1 MDNSLPE
8 DLLFV
13 PFESSLTVHVSHVE
27 APVTGEVNAQR
38 NSTLPSSSRSDP
50 MLIPS
55 SLTVQCKET
64 SKSKKKQD
72 NPDKPKKKNKL
83 DETKVKYND
92 TLSYDAKN
100 FLSDEQFL
108 IDCEDRFSN
117 SRCENQKAEFTEG
130 SEKVFV
136 KGRLKR
142 NVNFWKVI
150 GANDFIL
157 DTIENG
163 YKLPLIQTPE
173 PAVFKNNKSALA
185 NPEFVTEAIQEL
197 VSTNRVLEV
206 PFRPKVVNPLS
217 VASNKDKNR
226 LILDLR
232 YVNLHLWKEE
242 TKFEDWKTFQNY
254 LCKDGHM
261 FKFDLK
267 SSYHHISIYA
277 PHQTYL
283 GFSWVVNGETKY
295 FVFTVLPFGLST
307 SPYIF
312 TKAVRPLVKYWR
324 FKGIPIVVFIDDG
337 IGVGKNKEQA
347 SLFSVFVKDTLNKSG
362 FVFNVEKSVWEPDV
376 TAEWLG
382 LFVNTQECFICL
394 PKRRMVSLFN
404 SIDSIFSS
412 FPSITPRNLA
422 SITGKIISM
431 TPVLG
436 NVSRLM
442 TRALYNAINSRTSGW
457 DVCIDLSFFP
467 ECLAEL
473 SFWRH
478 NLPKLNCRKLFSS
491 NVPSIISF
499 SDASNSACGSVISL
513 DTQNRRPQNCHYSH
527 RNWNTTEGSNSS
539 TWRELKAVHFGL
551 CSFLPLIKNK
561 EVYWFTDNQPA
572 SHIVEKG
579 SKKVD
584 LHCLSLDIFST
595 CLQNNV
601 NLYIKWIPRSENCL
615 ADFVSKMVDYDD
627 WRVTDEFF
635 AFIDSIWGPHTVD
648 RFANSENKKLRR
660 FNSLFWNPGCESV
673 DAFSQNWQGENNW
686 LVPPI
691 HLIPKAIQHLL
702 TCRAKGTL
710 VVPAWPSAPFWP
722 ILFQSEY
729 NPQHFVSEIILLEK
743 PNKYLKVGNY
753 KKSLI
758 GSDKFTS
765 PIMVVRLDSS

>member
-1 MDNSLPE
+1 MVKEVFHMDNSLPE

-27 APVTGEVNAQR
+27 APVTGKVNAQR

-72 NPDKPKKKNKL
+72 NPDKPRKKNKL

-117 SRCENQKAEFTEG
+117 SRCENQKAVFTEG
-130 SEKVFV
+130 SVKVFV

-142 NVNFWKVI
+142 NVNFWKDI

-232 YVNLHLWKEE
+232 YVNLHLWKEK

-267 SSYHHISIYA
+267 SSYHHICIYA

-347 SLFSVFVKDTLNKSG
+347 SLFQYLLK
-362 FVFNVEKSVWEPDV
+362 
-376 TAEWLG
+376 
-382 LFVNTQECFICL
+382 IH
-394 PKRRMVSLFN
+394 
-404 SIDSIFSS
+404 SI
-412 FPSITPRNLA
+412 NL
-422 SITGKIISM
+422 
-431 TPVLG
+431 V
-436 NVSRLM
+436 
-442 TRALYNAINSRTSGW
+442 
-457 DVCIDLSFFP
+457 
-467 ECLAEL
+467 
-473 SFWRH
+473 
-478 NLPKLNCRKLFSS
+478 
-491 NVPSIISF
+491 
-499 SDASNSACGSVISL
+499 
-513 DTQNRRPQNCHYSH
+513 
-527 RNWNTTEGSNSS
+527 
-539 TWRELKAVHFGL
+539 
-551 CSFLPLIKNK
+551 SFLMSRSLSG
-561 EVYWFTDNQPA
+561 NQ
-572 SHIVEKG
+572 
-579 SKKVD
+579 
-584 LHCLSLDIFST
+584 T
-595 CLQNNV
+595 
-601 NLYIKWIPRSENCL
+601 
-615 ADFVSKMVDYDD
+615 
-627 WRVTDEFF
+627 
-635 AFIDSIWGPHTVD
+635 
-648 RFANSENKKLRR
+648 
-660 FNSLFWNPGCESV
+660 
-673 DAFSQNWQGENNW
+673 
-686 LVPPI
+686 
-691 HLIPKAIQHLL
+691 
-702 TCRAKGTL
+702 
-710 VVPAWPSAPFWP
+710 
-722 ILFQSEY
+722 
-729 NPQHFVSEIILLEK
+729 
-743 PNKYLKVGNY
+743 
-753 KKSLI
+753 
-758 GSDKFTS
+758 
-765 PIMVVRLDSS
+765 